1 MADNR
6 STDVDTKIRELI
18 TGEARMVL
26 TRTVN
31 GEQRT
36 MTISCDIDLLPVL
49 LATLESYQR
58 EVVYDSEK

>member
-6 STDVDTKIRELI
+6 STDAKIRELI
-18 TGEARMVL
+18 MGEARMVL

-36 MTISCDIDLLPVL
+36 MTVSCDIDLLPVL
-49 LATLESYQR
+49 LAALESYQR
-58 EVVYDSEK
+58 EIVYEPEK